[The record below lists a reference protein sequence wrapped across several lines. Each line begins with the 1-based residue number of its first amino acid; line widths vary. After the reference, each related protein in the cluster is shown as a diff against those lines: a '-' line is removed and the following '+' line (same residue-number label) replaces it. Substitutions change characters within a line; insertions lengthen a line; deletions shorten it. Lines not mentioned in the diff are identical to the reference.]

1 MNHPPSQIR
10 ILVVEDDELLRSL
23 FIRILAKKGY
33 KLFGATSGN
42 EAIRL
47 VVEESTIPFDII
59 FSDMRMQDGDGMVLL
74 TQLKSRQL
82 LPQYFVFI
90 TGHSDLVAEDTKM
103 MGAHDVLHKPVDIT
117 KLLEYTEQLVKNLR
131 S

>member
-1 MNHPPSQIR
+1 MTQQPSQIR

-47 VVEESTIPFDII
+47 VVEESISPFHII
-59 FSDMRMQDGDGMVLL
+59 FSDMRMPDGDGMVLL
-74 TQLKSRQL
+74 TQLKARQL
-82 LPQYFVFI
+82 LPPYFVFI
-90 TGHSDLVAEDTKM
+90 TGHTDLDVQETKKL
-103 MGAHDVLHKPVDIT
+103 GAHDVLHKPVEIT
-117 KLLEYTEQLVKNLR
+117 KLLAYTEQLVKGLKP
-131 S
+131 